1 MNYGLKNII
10 GVVCS
15 LTMSLA
21 IMWTTVFAQSLAAD
35 VPEQPFGEYLSG
47 RHALANSEFNVA
59 ADNYIKVL
67 ELDPENINLNQIA
80 LSVLI
85 TDGRFDQA
93 IKIAKRLEKMDKEID
108 LSRLMLF
115 FDKTKSEK
123 YSEALSDV
131 DDLASTGILN
141 LIRPFFRAWIFA
153 AQGDRDAVDEIVAG
167 FEETTTFN
175 FFNFFQSG
183 LIYEYLGDDDQAE
196 FYYSKALES
205 RGSLNLRAV
214 EAYGSILARQ
224 GNKTK
229 AKELLVEHLKD
240 APTNE
245 LLKAALMKL
254 EDGKD
259 FEPFIKNIN
268 DGYSEM
274 FYSVATILMQ
284 DNVKRVATNYLQYA
298 MYFRSDFPLAH
309 FLQAQIFESDK
320 YFVGASAQLNKIG
333 SDSPLYFQSNLQ
345 RAWLLDEMG
354 RADEALEA
362 FKKLE
367 NEYPNERNILNSIA
381 EFYRMKERY
390 AEAIPAY
397 NKVVEVIDQEVERDW
412 ILYYTRGIVFDQEKR
427 WDEAE
432 RDFKKALELKPE
444 QPMVLNYLAYSWVD
458 QGKNYDEAKVMLE
471 RAVELRPNDGYIID
485 SLGWALY
492 KMGEKEQAV
501 SVLERAAQL
510 QTQDWAIN
518 DHLGDAYWSVGRR
531 NEARFQWRHALSL
544 NPDEDKIEG
553 VEEKIEN
560 GLNE

>member
-1 MNYGLKNII
+1 M
-10 GVVCS
+10 V
-15 LTMSLA
+15 
-21 IMWTTVFAQSLAAD
+21 
-35 VPEQPFGEYLSG
+35 
-47 RHALANSEFNVA
+47 ANA
-59 ADNYIKVL
+59 
-67 ELDPENINLNQIA
+67 
-80 LSVLI
+80 
-85 TDGRFDQA
+85 
-93 IKIAKRLEKMDKEID
+93 
-108 LSRLMLF
+108 
-115 FDKTKSEK
+115 
-123 YSEALSDV
+123 
-131 DDLASTGILN
+131 
-141 LIRPFFRAWIFA
+141 
-153 AQGDRDAVDEIVAG
+153 
-167 FEETTTFN
+167 
-175 FFNFFQSG
+175 
-183 LIYEYLGDDDQAE
+183 
-196 FYYSKALES
+196 
-205 RGSLNLRAV
+205 
-214 EAYGSILARQ
+214 
-224 GNKTK
+224 
-229 AKELLVEHLKD
+229 
-240 APTNE
+240 
-245 LLKAALMKL
+245 
-254 EDGKD
+254 
-259 FEPFIKNIN
+259 
-268 DGYSEM
+268 